1 MTVKS
6 LAGPRVL
13 VTFSAVAALTGGLCG
28 EVALPRSIPR
38 PACTEPLVVLTAC
51 RPWTVNL
58 QRLLQSSPNQ
68 SSNASTGPPP
78 LSPNTQDLDQSGE
91 AGSGAF
97 CFRSFPILREDMD
110 VVSVRFRPLDRAS
123 VLVQSDMPSVMKLHL
138 NTGMDSGGSLS
149 ISVSVNQ
156 VP

>member
-1 MTVKS
+1 
-6 LAGPRVL
+6 
-13 VTFSAVAALTGGLCG
+13 
-28 EVALPRSIPR
+28 
-38 PACTEPLVVLTAC
+38 
-51 RPWTVNL
+51 
-58 QRLLQSSPNQ
+58 
-68 SSNASTGPPP
+68 
-78 LSPNTQDLDQSGE
+78 
-91 AGSGAF
+91 
-97 CFRSFPILREDMD
+97 MD